1 MRIPIYLLQSR
12 VNLQQ
17 NCEVTQKQD
26 NSLSYIL
33 SLEQDWENYKNTTL
47 ASIIVR
53 TSWTHDEINISH
65 ELLKSRNFNIEE
77 HGTRYTRN
85 QL

>member
-53 TSWTHDEINISH
+53 TS
-65 ELLKSRNFNIEE
+65 
-77 HGTRYTRN
+77 
-85 QL
+85 